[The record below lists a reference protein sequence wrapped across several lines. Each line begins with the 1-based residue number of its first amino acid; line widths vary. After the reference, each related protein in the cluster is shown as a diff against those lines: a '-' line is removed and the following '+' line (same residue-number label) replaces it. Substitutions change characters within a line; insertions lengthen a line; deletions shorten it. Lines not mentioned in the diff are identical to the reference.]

1 MVFQVPDANM
11 IQKRDASQEA
21 VGRPGS
27 QRHKNSAGAAVAAPG
42 KDVQSLTSQV
52 SELDKGLFGATEEA
66 AEIAVP
72 EDSARP
78 ATKSSRSDPWHVP
91 LSQQRPSTSQKRSM
105 HTVTLEAEMLDHILT
120 LLLQSSRRLNDLEAT
135 NYYTHMIPTSSEMC
149 MHIDQ
154 VYQGYLV
161 TAQEN
166 KEHTMGPPAIHRGI
180 ALLRQVM
187 KMEESLQKKDGLK
200 VMWPVV
206 KAALDELTQPE
217 GELSD
222 AQSIVGHCKIS
233 TMYERSNTRLTF
245 TFPQIVECCGKT
257 TTLGS
262 VVSRLLRSMGYARK
276 LGVAPPGFLDRK
288 LSEALTALRDK

>member
-1 MVFQVPDANM
+1 M

-21 VGRPGS
+21 AGRPGS

-91 LSQQRPSTSQKRSM
+91 LSQQKPSTSQKRSM

-135 NYYTHMIPTSSEMC
+135 SYYTHMIPSSSEMC
-149 MHIDQ
+149 MRIDK

-161 TAQEN
+161 TAQEDR
-166 KEHTMGPPAIHRGI
+166 EHNMGPPTIHRGI
-180 ALLRQVM
+180 ALLEQVM
-187 KMEESLQKKDGLK
+187 KMEESLQKKDGPK
-200 VMWPVV
+200 AMWPVV
-206 KAALDELTQPE
+206 KAALDELKLEET
-217 GELSD
+217 ELSE

-245 TFPQIVECCGKT
+245 TLPQIVECCGKT

-288 LSEALTALRDK
+288 LSEALAIHREKK